1 MKAVHGF
8 LLLCGLCASAWAQ
21 SLDEREQAITKERA
35 ELAQQRQELQQE
47 HDRAAKA
54 CWQRFAVNDC
64 LAQARQARRVRTE
77 PLRQR
82 ELELNALSR
91 ALREER
97 RQLRLQDTAEPAS
110 KPGAGS

>member
-21 SLDEREQAITKERA
+21 SLDEREQAIAKERA
-35 ELAQQRQELQQE
+35 QLAQQRQELQQE

-64 LAQARQARRVRTE
+64 LREVRRKRFAALE
-77 PLRQR
+77 PLRAQ
-82 ELELNALSR
+82 ELELNAQER
-91 ALREER
+91 AWRTQQRDE
-97 RQLRLQDTAEPAS
+97 RLQEKGNAQES
-110 KPGAGS
+110 KP